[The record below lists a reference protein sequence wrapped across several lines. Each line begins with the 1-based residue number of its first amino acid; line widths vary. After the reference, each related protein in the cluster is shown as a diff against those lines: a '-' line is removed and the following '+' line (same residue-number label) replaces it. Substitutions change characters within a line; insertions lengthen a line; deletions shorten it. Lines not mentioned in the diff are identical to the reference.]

1 MIETEVDEYKLNS
14 ETHQQSLHISL
25 INNEKIAMILI
36 NKLTNQRYSS
46 YLSLQSLKQLSQAF
60 SKVNNIKDAL
70 TILKTTIESGNISLI
85 EDTKDSSI
93 YIITY
98 EISLNS
104 KKYPEFEVNLTLE
117 ESQTNEAIEEN
128 NLEIEGNPR
137 VTTEYSKPI
146 IDSNIKPPIV
156 QLEYIE
162 PILQVHYPDGTT
174 KSTALPPRIQGADGE
189 KADISEEQF
198 KLIQEEIKKNTVSS
212 FNINDNVNIN
222 RSNSAILTNKSR
234 YSTQSTPYPGS
245 NNMAKKN
252 PFNNT
257 VRPAMQS
264 SKKCF

>member
-46 YLSLQSLKQLSQAF
+46 YLSLQSLRQLSQAF

-189 KADISEEQF
+189 KADISEEQ
-198 KLIQEEIKKNTVSS
+198 LN
-212 FNINDNVNIN
+212 
-222 RSNSAILTNKSR
+222 
-234 YSTQSTPYPGS
+234 
-245 NNMAKKN
+245 
-252 PFNNT
+252 
-257 VRPAMQS
+257 
-264 SKKCF
+264 

>member
-174 KSTALPPRIQGADGE
+174 KSKALPPRIQTIDG
-189 KADISEEQF
+189 KTPNINEEQF
-198 KLIQEEIKKNTVSS
+198 RYIREQLNQ
-212 FNINDNVNIN
+212 NIEKFSVYN
-222 RSNSAILTNKSR
+222 L
-234 YSTQSTPYPGS
+234 
-245 NNMAKKN
+245 
-252 PFNNT
+252 
-257 VRPAMQS
+257 
-264 SKKCF
+264 

>member
-162 PILQVHYPDGTT
+162 PI
-174 KSTALPPRIQGADGE
+174 
-189 KADISEEQF
+189 
-198 KLIQEEIKKNTVSS
+198 
-212 FNINDNVNIN
+212 
-222 RSNSAILTNKSR
+222 
-234 YSTQSTPYPGS
+234 
-245 NNMAKKN
+245 
-252 PFNNT
+252 
-257 VRPAMQS
+257 
-264 SKKCF
+264 

>member
-162 PILQVHYPDGTT
+162 PILQVHYPTNNRFKYQAT
-174 KSTALPPRIQGADGE
+174 NSSIRIYRTNIASSLSRWDN
-189 KADISEEQF
+189 
-198 KLIQEEIKKNTVSS
+198 KKH
-212 FNINDNVNIN
+212 
-222 RSNSAILTNKSR
+222 SA
-234 YSTQSTPYPGS
+234 
-245 NNMAKKN
+245 
-252 PFNNT
+252 
-257 VRPAMQS
+257 S
-264 SKKCF
+264 SKNSRS